1 LLLVL
6 SGCNSQINERIEI
19 SLNGAWE
26 LTRTDSITALP
37 RVFERKV
44 PVYMINDTREDW
56 KGNMRLYIS
65 AGDETNIEEKGE
77 YKLVAEII
85 YRGESV
91 KSIRDF
97 AVQ

>member
-1 LLLVL
+1 
-6 SGCNSQINERIEI
+6 
-19 SLNGAWE
+19 
-26 LTRTDSITALP
+26 
-37 RVFERKV
+37 
-44 PVYMINDTREDW
+44 MINDTREDW

-65 AGDETNIEEKGE
+65 AGDETNIEEILNCELGGLEKKVYTKSLPLPEEKGE

>member
-1 LLLVL
+1 
-6 SGCNSQINERIEI
+6 
-19 SLNGAWE
+19 
-26 LTRTDSITALP
+26 
-37 RVFERKV
+37 
-44 PVYMINDTREDW
+44 MINDTREDW